1 MMTSLIIPTGT
12 LSQLT
17 VMNCSMTAGALIEA
31 NPGAA
36 GYADNVP
43 G

>member
-17 VMNCSMTAGALIEA
+17 VMNCSMIAGVLIEA
-31 NPGAA
+31 NPGDA

>member
-1 MMTSLIIPTGT
+1 MMTSSIIPIGT
-12 LSQLT
+12 LSQLM